1 MPISNTRGN
10 NDEPTPTDYPVLLKA
25 KELELAKLEKKYKDV
40 KGEKSGLEKK
50 KKSLEATIKT
60 WQGKCK
66 TLGNEKKAL
75 KDVIQQQWVEMVAYS
90 IIRGYPCNKSVGIQ
104 RIKKKARNIGNI
116 KLVVTALSLWYV
128 A

>member
-50 KKSLEATIKT
+50 KNLSKQLSR
-60 WQGKCK
+60 
-66 TLGNEKKAL
+66 LG
-75 KDVIQQQWVEMVAYS
+75 
-90 IIRGYPCNKSVGIQ
+90 RGNAKPWAMRRKH
-104 RIKKKARNIGNI
+104 
-116 KLVVTALSLWYV
+116 
-128 A
+128 

>member
-50 KKSLEATIKT
+50 KISRSNYQDLAGEM
-60 WQGKCK
+60 QN
-66 TLGNEKKAL
+66 LG
-75 KDVIQQQWVEMVAYS
+75 
-90 IIRGYPCNKSVGIQ
+90 R
-104 RIKKKARNIGNI
+104 
-116 KLVVTALSLWYV
+116 
-128 A
+128 